1 VPNKFIP
8 SVETGIRDTMKRGG
22 LVGYPVVD
30 LRVTLYDGSYHS
42 VDSSDMAFQMA
53 GAIGFR
59 KCLELSG
66 TTLLEPIMRLKIT
79 VLADYVGAITSD
91 LNSRRGRIL
100 GMDAIGDVQTVHA
113 EIPQSEI
120 FRYSTDLRSM
130 TQGAGTFT
138 MEFARYDP
146 VPSMLVEPIKA
157 QLAERRKA
165 SESATA

>member
-1 VPNKFIP
+1 
-8 SVETGIRDTMKRGG
+8 MKRGG
-22 LVGYPVVD
+22 IIGYPVVD
-30 LRVTLYDGSYHS
+30 LRITLDDGSYHS

-66 TTLLEPIMRLKIT
+66 TTLLEPVMRLRIS

-100 GMDAIGDVQTVHA
+100 GMDTVGDVQVVHA
-113 EIPQSEI
+113 EIPQAEV

-146 VPSMLVEPIKA
+146 VPGMLIEGIK
-157 QLAERRKA
+157 QSLADRRNA
-165 SESATA
+165 HESAAG